1 MALELFIS
9 HFASSASLPSVPN
22 RPYAAQLKAAPAEVA
37 PTEQAPTEV
46 APTKEVPTKEVPTE
60 VEAVAVAPWC

>member
-9 HFASSASLPSVPN
+9 HFASNASLQTVPN
-22 RPYAAQLKAAPAEVA
+22 RPQLAQLKAAPAEVA
-37 PTEQAPTEV
+37 PTEEAPTDI
-46 APTKEVPTKEVPTE
+46 APTKEVPTE